1 MTELHSTSRPHR
13 PGKTILFAVVILIGG
28 ALLPHWSWNTLATSL
43 FKVTDIQFK
52 HGLALELFFLA
63 VYLIPSAA
71 SRILA
76 DARRP

>member
-1 MTELHSTSRPHR
+1 MTELHSASRPHR
-13 PGKTILFAVVILIGG
+13 PDKTFFFVVVILIGG
-28 ALLPHWSWNTLATSL
+28 DLLLHWSWNTLSTGP
-43 FKVTDIQFK
+43 FKVPDIQVK
-52 HGLALELFFLA
+52 HTLALELFFLA